1 MTALVAIETLLLVLL
16 ILLVAG
22 LLRSHAEILR
32 RLGPPDDELPA
43 GDEPGLVVRQ
53 HAPERRDDQL
63 GAPDVAGVT
72 LAGDSVKVS
81 LAPGAPPTLLAFL
94 TSGCTSCANFW
105 AAFGTG
111 GIEEPAPGVRVVAIA
126 KDGSHESPSRL
137 RELAPAGLPVLLSF
151 SAWHAYSVPGAPYF
165 VYVEDGTIQGE
176 GSATQWPQLAS
187 LLRDARADVR
197 HDPATAGPNGGEE
210 RATRMDAALEAAGIG
225 PGHPSLYPASG
236 GPARD
241 EEDA

>member
-1 MTALVAIETLLLVLL
+1 
-16 ILLVAG
+16 
-22 LLRSHAEILR
+22 
-32 RLGPPDDELPA
+32 
-43 GDEPGLVVRQ
+43 VVRQ
-53 HAPERRDDQL
+53 HAPERSGDQL
-63 GAPDVAGVT
+63 AAPDVAGTT
-72 LAGDSVKVS
+72 LSGDTVKVS

-105 AAFGTG
+105 AAFGDD
-111 GIEEPAPGVRVVAIA
+111 GIEELAPGVRVVAVT

-165 VYVEDGTIQGE
+165 VYVEDGAIQGE

-187 LLRDARADVR
+187 LLRDAREDVR
-197 HDPATAGPNGGEE
+197 LGPPAAGGPNGGEE
-210 RATRMDAALEAAGIG
+210 RAARMDAALEAAGIG

-236 GPARD
+236 GPGRG
-241 EEDA
+241 EEEA